1 MGLSKNLN
9 LLWTLQRA
17 FSWLLAPPLIFLVQI
32 LRRELEQMTLFS
44 QKYLTVWNYKNDK
57 YSNSHEE

>member
-1 MGLSKNLN
+1 MNITTRVF
-9 LLWTLQRA
+9 WTFILGN
-17 FSWLLAPPLIFLVQI
+17 LAPPLIFLVQI